1 MGIKALGRH
10 HRKVAELRA
19 VASRKREGLTLVDG
33 PKLVRDLWLRGVE
46 PLELFTCPENLP
58 TLTQEPFWSAFLP
71 RTSCYT
77 LAREVLVRIAPT
89 QHSQGLLAVYP
100 VPKQRE
106 LAGRLL
112 VYLDRV
118 QDPANVGALVRVAA
132 ALGASGVACS
142 PGCADPFSPKA
153 IRAAAGTS
161 LFFPVASQASWE
173 AFRQQFSSHE
183 VVAAVAAGGQPLAF
197 WRPCLPMI
205 LVLGNEGQGLA
216 PTVASHVRQS
226 VTIPLRWYVESL
238 NVAVACGILLA
249 RVQGL
254 VGGPILMEEGGRHDS
269 SQGH

>member
-1 MGIKALGRH
+1 MGVQALGRH
-10 HRKVAELRA
+10 HPKLTELRA
-19 VASRKREGLTLVDG
+19 VASRKRKGLTLVDG

-46 PLELFTCPENLP
+46 PLELFTCPEYLP
-58 TLTQEPFWSAFLP
+58 TLSQEPFWSAFLG
-71 RTSCYT
+71 RVSCYT
-77 LAREVLVRIAPT
+77 LAREVLARIAPT

-142 PGCADPFSPKA
+142 PGCAEPFSPKA

-183 VVAAVAAGGQPLAF
+183 VVAAVAADGQSLAL

-216 PTVASHVRQS
+216 PAIAAQVRRR
-226 VTIPLRWYVESL
+226 VTIPLRWQVESL

-249 RVQGL
+249 HLQRL
-254 VGGPILMEEGGRHDS
+254 VGGPILMEEGGNHDS
-269 SQGH
+269 PQGY